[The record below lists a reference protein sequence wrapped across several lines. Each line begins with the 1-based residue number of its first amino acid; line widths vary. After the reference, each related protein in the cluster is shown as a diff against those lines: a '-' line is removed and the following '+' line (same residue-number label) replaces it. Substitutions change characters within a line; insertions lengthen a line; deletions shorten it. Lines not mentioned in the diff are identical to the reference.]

1 MGVFRDNIQPI
12 LKRKDILV
20 RLIVINI
27 VLFLVLIG
35 VNITRLFGVDVTDTI
50 VGYVA
55 VPARLDV
62 LATRFWTPFTYMFI
76 HDNKDFLHILFN
88 MLMLFWFGRM
98 FLHYFSPKNLGSL
111 YILGG
116 LAGALLYIV
125 AFNTIPL
132 LIEMN
137 NVPMVGASASV
148 MAIIFAVAFY
158 RPDQEIALFIFGRI
172 KIIYIALILFVLDF
186 IGIGNMANSGG
197 HLAHIGGAIV
207 GYVYAKQYIHGRDIT
222 KGVNRMIDKV
232 VDLFKSKPTKRMKV
246 KHKKTETDHE
256 YNQRHHNNSEEVDR
270 ILDKIKASGYTSLSD
285 NEKKRLFD
293 ASKK

>member
-27 VLFLVLIG
+27 ALFLVLIG
-35 VNITRLFGVDVTDTI
+35 VNITRLFGVDITDTI
-50 VGYVA
+50 IGFVA

-62 LATRFWTPFTYMFI
+62 LATRLWTPFTYMFI

-111 YILGG
+111 YVLGG
-116 LAGALLYIV
+116 LAGAFLYIV

-158 RPDQEIALFIFGRI
+158 RPDQEITLFIFGRI

-197 HLAHIGGAIV
+197 HIAHIGGAIV
-207 GYVYAKQYIHGRDIT
+207 GYIYAKQYIQGRDIT
-222 KGVNRMIDKV
+222 RGVNRMIDKI
-232 VDLFKSKPTKRMKV
+232 VDLLKFKPSGKMKV
-246 KHKKTETDHE
+246 KHKKTETDYE